1 MLLQVGLLEY
11 SIFNCTLLIYFIIFY
26 LLICLFIYIFRP
38 IIIFLYLIYISAPDR
53 EFDQMLK
60 DVIVDQRISHVEVSL
75 ILSLLIHRGCEP
87 YGMKRML
94 DNI

>member
-1 MLLQVGLLEY
+1 
-11 SIFNCTLLIYFIIFY
+11 
-26 LLICLFIYIFRP
+26 
-38 IIIFLYLIYISAPDR
+38 
-53 EFDQMLK
+53 MLK

-94 DNI
+94 DNIATQYRMERALEIQRHKLPLQKSNNTQ